1 MTTPRADHKELA
13 SIELRLDI
21 SKAIPLRFA
30 AMGKLAIVVS
40 LSFGALAACGPS
52 RAGTTGPDADH
63 HGSIDAPPGGGGDA
77 PAGGYNVYAHSD
89 GVLYTIDL
97 QTKALVT
104 VGNFNAPPPT
114 GSSTPDVITD
124 LAVAPDGTIYVNS
137 ETALYTASPMDGH
150 VTLVGSL
157 STCGTK
163 AVALTTTSDGRLW
176 MGDYMGAI
184 CQIDISV
191 SPPTVGAPV
200 TMSNGMA
207 LAGDMVGVD
216 NGTVFGTAY
225 SLGTSSTQNDN
236 SLVKIDVATGT
247 VTMIGASGFPKLF
260 GVSFAN
266 NQVFGFTHDGTGR
279 VVTIDTS
286 TGVGTMFGTFMDPMT
301 SKGISFAGAGVN
313 SLVVIE

>member
-1 MTTPRADHKELA
+1 MTKTRADHKELA
-13 SIELRLDI
+13 SVALLLDI
-21 SKAIPLRFA
+21 SKPIPLRFA
-30 AMGKLAIVVS
+30 AMGKLLIVMS
-40 LSFGALAACGPS
+40 LSLGAVAACGPS
-52 RAGTTGPDADH
+52 SRDGTSPDADTH
-63 HGSIDAPPGGGGDA
+63 AIDAPGDA

-114 GSSTPDVITD
+114 GSTTPDVITD

-137 ETALYTASPMDGH
+137 ETALYTASAMDGH

-184 CQIDISV
+184 CQIDITV

-216 NGTVFGTAY
+216 DGTVFGTAY
-225 SLGTSSTQNDN
+225 SLNTSSTQNDN

-247 VTMIGASGFPKLF
+247 VTMIGASGYPKLF

-279 VVTIDTS
+279 VVTIDTA

-301 SKGISFAGAGVN
+301 NKGISFAGAGVN